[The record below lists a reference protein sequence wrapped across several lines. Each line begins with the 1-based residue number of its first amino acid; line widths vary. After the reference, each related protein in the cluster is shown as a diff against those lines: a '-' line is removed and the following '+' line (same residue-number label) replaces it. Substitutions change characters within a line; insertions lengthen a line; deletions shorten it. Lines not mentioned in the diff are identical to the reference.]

1 MNRRVDRMES
11 SIAPLANKIDV
22 VLNRMG
28 VQDPTEKKLSKRDME
43 NMFDQILQSE
53 DGEPQINLVEILY
66 AYLSQLNT
74 HSYCSVY

>member
-53 DGEPQINLVEILY
+53 DGEPQR
-66 AYLSQLNT
+66 QFG
-74 HSYCSVY
+74 

>member
-1 MNRRVDRMES
+1 MES

-53 DGEPQINLVEILY
+53 DGEPKG
-66 AYLSQLNT
+66 
-74 HSYCSVY
+74 

>member
-53 DGEPQINLVEILY
+53 DGEPKG
-66 AYLSQLNT
+66 
-74 HSYCSVY
+74 

>member
-53 DGEPQINLVEILY
+53 DGEPKGPFGC
-66 AYLSQLNT
+66 NT
-74 HSYCSVY
+74 VRVS